1 MTTTDVVMVRVY
13 LAAGRGHPESL
24 LKRLREWGGIRG
36 ATVFEGVRGFGDGK
50 DTKVPVVVEFFE
62 EPDKA
67 EEVLAFLDTLE
78 HGGHVVHWNATLRE

>member
-1 MTTTDVVMVRVY
+1 MSATDVVMVRVY
-13 LAAGRGHPESL
+13 LADGRGHPESL
-24 LKRLREWGGIRG
+24 LKRLREWGHIRG

-67 EEVLAFLDTLE
+67 EEVLALLDSFD
-78 HGGHVVHWNATLRE
+78 HGGHVVYWNATAR